1 MEMVSFPTAFG
12 RGVSFYAGDAQM
24 KPYTYG
30 DKVAVYYN
38 LRRKCLSVCDA
49 RRGRPRRLLGH
60 TDKINL
66 SMVDFKV
73 SQAGQ
78 ARVRNQKRKNVHAF
92 VIGIVGRT
100 LPEPRHGFEPLT
112 YNPYT
117 HKGFTD
123 NQGYIRNYADYA
135 KVVGNKVF
143 VPVNRPYN

>member
-1 MEMVSFPTAFG
+1 
-12 RGVSFYAGDAQM
+12 M
-24 KPYTYG
+24 KSYTYG

-49 RRGRPRRLLGH
+49 RRGKPRRLLGH

-66 SMVDFKV
+66 GRVDFKV
-73 SQAGQ
+73 SRAGQ

-92 VIGIVGRT
+92 VIGTVCRT
-100 LPEPRHGFEPLT
+100 LPTPRHGFEPLT

-117 HKGFTD
+117 HRGFTD
-123 NQGYIRNYADYA
+123 PQGYVHHGDDYA

-143 VPVNRPYN
+143 VPVNGPYN